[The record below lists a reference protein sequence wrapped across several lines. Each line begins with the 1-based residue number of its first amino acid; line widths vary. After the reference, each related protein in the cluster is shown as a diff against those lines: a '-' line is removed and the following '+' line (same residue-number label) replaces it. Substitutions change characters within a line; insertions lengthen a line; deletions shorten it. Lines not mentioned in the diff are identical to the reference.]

1 MGRQK
6 GLKPWP
12 HGDSLLSY
20 VGNKTWVSRT
30 WVYFSEFIISVPPY
44 LQKKLKLHIHFLR
57 VKQRGVWTRPLRYF
71 FLLVRFPFSSCLPN
85 GIGEVKATMLNCNKI
100 SPAFSYL
107 SSVQLGIIEGKV
119 RVGVPI
125 SAGSLWIL
133 AIGVSRVPW
142 CCLRTT
148 HQGGIFH
155 DLHAIFMTR

>member
-1 MGRQK
+1 
-6 GLKPWP
+6 
-12 HGDSLLSY
+12 
-20 VGNKTWVSRT
+20 
-30 WVYFSEFIISVPPY
+30 
-44 LQKKLKLHIHFLR
+44 
-57 VKQRGVWTRPLRYF
+57 
-71 FLLVRFPFSSCLPN
+71 
-85 GIGEVKATMLNCNKI
+85 MLNCNKI

-155 DLHAIFMTR
+155 DLHAIFYDTLNNMTMHFIFFFQLDPSVMFNLDLQLYLKLWSISSDLSYILIITR